1 MQIANCIVPIP
12 IPIVTIEIMMIEPS
26 KFDVIVVGT
35 GLPEAILAAAVAS
48 SGRSVL
54 HLDAYENYTSPWAS
68 LAFSQFSSF
77 ISTGGIIPKP
87 DFHADEAEYKPSS
100 SSSSSNLVALAEVS
114 NPNSNPNSEIQGVV
128 EEHEECVREVNV
140 IDRAGLYS
148 NARVCMVDGE
158 ELSSSL
164 GRVNR
169 YHLDL
174 AGPKWH

>member
-1 MQIANCIVPIP
+1 
-12 IPIVTIEIMMIEPS
+12 MIEPS

-54 HLDAYENYTSPWAS
+54 HLDAYENYISPWAS

-77 ISTGGIIPKP
+77 ISTGGCIPKP
-87 DFHADEAEYKPSS
+87 VFHADEAEHKPSSSS

-114 NPNSNPNSEIQGVV
+114 NPNPNPNSEVQGVV
-128 EEHEECVREVNV
+128 EEHDHEHEECAREVNV

-148 NARVCMVDGE
+148 NVRVCMVDGE
-158 ELSSSL
+158 EASSSL

>member
-1 MQIANCIVPIP
+1 
-12 IPIVTIEIMMIEPS
+12 MMIEPS

-54 HLDAYENYTSPWAS
+54 HLDAYENYISPWAS

-77 ISTGGIIPKP
+77 ITTGGCIPKP
-87 DFHADEAEYKPSS
+87 DFHANEAEYKPSS
-100 SSSSSNLVALAEVS
+100 SSSSSALSSNLGAIAEVS
-114 NPNSNPNSEIQGVV
+114 NPSPNPNSEVQEAV
-128 EEHEECVREVNV
+128 EEHEDEHEECAREVNV

-148 NARVCMVDGE
+148 NARLCMVDGE
-158 ELSSSL
+158 EASSSL

>member
-1 MQIANCIVPIP
+1 
-12 IPIVTIEIMMIEPS
+12 MMIEPS

-54 HLDAYENYTSPWAS
+54 HLDAYENYISPWAS
-68 LAFSQFSSF
+68 LSFSQFSSF
-77 ISTGGIIPKP
+77 ISTGGCIPKP

-100 SSSSSNLVALAEVS
+100 SSSSSLSSNLVALAEVS
-114 NPNSNPNSEIQGVV
+114 NPNSNPNSEVQGAV
-128 EEHEECVREVNV
+128 EEHDHEHEECAREVNV

-158 ELSSSL
+158 QASSSL